1 MSIPPSIELP
11 SGVEPVQLLLRQ
23 GELAALWAGSGSKAD
38 FLLVPGFTGSKE
50 DFLPLLPLLA
60 EMGWSVLAIDLRG
73 QYESAGPPEEHHYSL
88 SSWAADVHEL
98 AENAGGLHLVGH
110 SFGGLVA
117 REAAITYPDAF
128 HSLTL
133 LDSGPGALPSHHH
146 NRLALLISAI
156 PEMSMQEIW
165 DLKEQIDRNAGIDPQ
180 PDVIQK
186 FLERR
191 WVQGSPGALH
201 AMAHLLTTCS
211 DRTDELAALTQ
222 SQLPCLVA
230 FGEEDETSWRREDMT
245 DMAWNLGRP
254 PIVIPGAGHSPA
266 VETPDVLAGLL
277 TGFAHLRPR

>member
-11 SGVEPVQLLLRQ
+11 SGVEPVQLSLRQ

-88 SSWAADVHEL
+88 SNWAADVHEL

-128 HSLTL
+128 HSLTFKKL
-133 LDSGPGALPSHHH
+133 CPATDNHPMKVFYQLFHFRKIIFRILHSLYC
-146 NRLALLISAI
+146 IIEAI
-156 PEMSMQEIW
+156 KQ
-165 DLKEQIDRNAGIDPQ
+165 
-180 PDVIQK
+180 
-186 FLERR
+186 
-191 WVQGSPGALH
+191 
-201 AMAHLLTTCS
+201 
-211 DRTDELAALTQ
+211 
-222 SQLPCLVA
+222 
-230 FGEEDETSWRREDMT
+230 
-245 DMAWNLGRP
+245 
-254 PIVIPGAGHSPA
+254 
-266 VETPDVLAGLL
+266 
-277 TGFAHLRPR
+277 